1 MFRRPWAKNIF
12 LTLINFARGRRTFFL
27 GSTPFRRGGSPAP
40 LRFPCF
46 GAQGQ
51 GLFLLLLRRHRA
63 AVAHGDSVLIVV
75 FAHHAPVFE
84 LDVDGFAE
92 VSLHFLS
99 SAAAEDRLFSVFC
112 SSEAS
117 EKSSFFIGFISNSRK
132 FIGKKHVF

>member
-1 MFRRPWAKNIF
+1 MGDGHFFSVQPLSAVAEAPRPFGF
-12 LTLINFARGRRTFFL
+12 LVL
-27 GSTPFRRGGSPAP
+27 
-40 LRFPCF
+40 

-51 GLFLLLLRRHRA
+51 GLFLLLLLRRHRA

-99 SAAAEDRLFSVFC
+99 SAAAEDGFFFIVLSSAAAEDRLFSVFC

-117 EKSSFFIGFISNSRK
+117 ESPPFS
-132 FIGKKHVF
+132 